1 MTIHTNQ
8 GTRKLR
14 SHTPMTFILMLVTI
28 VSFTACS
35 DDKKEVKELIR
46 PVRYQMVTTSG
57 NETTRSFSGISRS
70 GTEARLSFRVGG
82 TVVALNVNEGDR
94 VKTGKTIAVLD
105 DSDARL
111 QYDKALVS
119 LEKSRINKKTAKA
132 NLRRIKGLYENNNV
146 SLSEYEAAKEKYA
159 NANAG
164 FFADNRNAEL
174 QKKELGYFSLV
185 SPMDGMISGKSAE
198 INENVSAGQVI
209 VVINAID
216 DIEVTAGIPESYIS
230 RVSNDQSISV
240 RFPSIADK
248 VFDGKITEVSYTVDK
263 ESSTYPVTV
272 SITHPTRE
280 IRPGMPAE
288 ITFYFARK
296 KTSPKILIPTH
307 AVGEDTK
314 GNFVFTVVPEKE
326 GFGIV
331 HKMPVTVGKITDEGF
346 ELLSGLT
353 DGDMV
358 VTAGI
363 ASLTDGLKVRLLK

>member
-1 MTIHTNQ
+1 MTIHFNPHSI
-8 GTRKLR
+8 RILKH
-14 SHTPMTFILMLVTI
+14 SPIVIFTFFCAALFL
-28 VSFTACS
+28 SGCS
-35 DDKKEVKELIR
+35 DDKKKVKELIR

-57 NETTRSFSGISRS
+57 GETTRSFSGIARS

-82 TVVALNVNEGDR
+82 TVVSLNVKEGDR

-105 DSDARL
+105 DSDAKL
-111 QYDKALVS
+111 QYDKALVA
-119 LEKSRINKKTAKA
+119 LEKSRINKKTANA
-132 NLRRIKGLYENNNV
+132 NLQRIKGLYENNNV

-164 FFADNRNAEL
+164 FFADKRNAEL

-198 INENVSAGQVI
+198 INENISAGQVI

-230 RVSNDQSISV
+230 RVTSGQNVSV

-248 VFDGKITEVSYTVDK
+248 VFDGIITEVSYTVDK
-263 ESSTYPVTV
+263 ESSTYPVSV

-288 ITFYFARK
+288 VTFSFTRK
-296 KTSPKILIPTH
+296 KASPKILIPPH

-331 HKMPVTVGKITDEGF
+331 HKMPVSVGKMTDEGF
-346 ELLSGLT
+346 ELKSGLS
-353 DGDMV
+353 DGDLV

-363 ASLTDGLKVRLLK
+363 ASLSDGLKVRLLK